1 MIARFFVQ
9 RGCFAGVLFAVT
21 MALLSGNPAVW
32 AVTPDEATGGFSGG
46 APANEI
52 TEFKGTLKGA
62 QGNVITVTRE
72 DGTDCMVQF
81 PDEITS
87 LNFVATALP
96 AYLRRGMP
104 VRFATVLGPT
114 GMPMMP
120 IEKVEIFSPLPPA
133 ALPHN
138 QSTRYAPG
146 VHSADHKNPQRGA
159 PLTGKVDVVG
169 SLMMLSPQGGI
180 AIQAGTTPVQTMVSP
195 NAKLEIRLNNLSLAE
210 PGDSVSVVGFYQP
223 PDETKVKASQIMI
236 TTDRV
241 FGEEQPKKTRTR
253 GTKRDKAAEQADA
266 EKDGAE
272 AAEAENA
279 DAKKP
284 DDDVAE

>member
-1 MIARFFVQ
+1 MIARFLVQ
-9 RGCFAGVLFAVT
+9 RGYFAGVVFAVT
-21 MALLSGNPAVW
+21 GALLGGGRTVW
-32 AVTPDEATGGFSGG
+32 AVTPDEAAGRFGGG

-72 DGTDCMVQF
+72 DGTECMVQF

-120 IEKVEIFSPLPPA
+120 VEKIEIFSPLPA
-133 ALPHN
+133 AAVPHSH
-138 QSTRYAPG
+138 STRYTPG
-146 VHSADHKNPQRGA
+146 AHSADRKAPQRGA

-169 SLMMLSPQGGI
+169 SLMILNPQGGI

-223 PDETKVKASQIMI
+223 PDETKVKASQITI

-241 FGEEQPKKTRTR
+241 YGEEQPKKSRTR
-253 GTKRDKAAEQADA
+253 GTKRGKAAEQADA

-272 AAEAENA
+272 AADAEKA
-279 DAKKP
+279 DAEKP
-284 DDDVAE
+284 DDDAAE